1 MENTKAQIRI
11 ELVEGDKKVSTSMYL
26 EKYSKIKFLHNI
38 HLGDDMIETLIQEFN
53 NQKSIDAVELLHN
66 IVKKEVDE
74 LNKDRYDT

>member
-26 EKYSKIKFLHNI
+26 ENYSKLKFLHNI
-38 HLGDDMIETLIQEFN
+38 HLGDDIIESLIQEFN

>member
-26 EKYSKIKFLHNI
+26 ENYSKLKFLHNI
-38 HLGDDMIETLIQEFN
+38 HLGDDMIESLIQEFN
-53 NQKSIDAVELLHN
+53 NQKNIDAVELLHN